1 MKLRSLKNKLLF
13 GTSAFVISMNIF
25 NVCIASV
32 QDAQDKYNN
41 LNNQLNENNRQQRE
55 IDSDIQGYINEIR
68 DLDNNISTYT
78 SKIQDLQT
86 EVDTVNNNIEEYQ
99 NNLQN
104 SAQLYN
110 SAEDVYTTRL
120 RAIYENGVP
129 SVFEILVSSNGIGD
143 FFSRLNVYTSILE
156 YDQSLIGNMKS
167 QKEYVDYLK
176 NSIEDSKITLDQL
189 SYDLDKSLTELENAK
204 AAKESKVS
212 TLKSSKAYLE
222 AAASSLESEKKQAEA
237 EIQAELAKSRQ
248 QYSGYF
254 SGVFVWPT
262 TSSYITAGFGTYYPY
277 GYAINHTGTDI
288 GVSIGSSVYS
298 AASGTVVVAKTITS
312 DPNGAKY
319 QGYGNYIIVDH
330 GTGSNGNNMKTLYG
344 HLSSVNV
351 SVGQSVAQGQV
362 IGYSGNTG
370 NSTGPH
376 LHFEVRV
383 NNVCVN
389 PMSYF
394 N

>member
-189 SYDLDKSLTELENAK
+189 S
-204 AAKESKVS
+204 
-212 TLKSSKAYLE
+212 
-222 AAASSLESEKKQAEA
+222 
-237 EIQAELAKSRQ
+237 
-248 QYSGYF
+248 
-254 SGVFVWPT
+254 
-262 TSSYITAGFGTYYPY
+262 
-277 GYAINHTGTDI
+277 
-288 GVSIGSSVYS
+288 
-298 AASGTVVVAKTITS
+298 
-312 DPNGAKY
+312 
-319 QGYGNYIIVDH
+319 
-330 GTGSNGNNMKTLYG
+330 
-344 HLSSVNV
+344 
-351 SVGQSVAQGQV
+351 
-362 IGYSGNTG
+362 
-370 NSTGPH
+370 
-376 LHFEVRV
+376 
-383 NNVCVN
+383 
-389 PMSYF
+389 
-394 N
+394 